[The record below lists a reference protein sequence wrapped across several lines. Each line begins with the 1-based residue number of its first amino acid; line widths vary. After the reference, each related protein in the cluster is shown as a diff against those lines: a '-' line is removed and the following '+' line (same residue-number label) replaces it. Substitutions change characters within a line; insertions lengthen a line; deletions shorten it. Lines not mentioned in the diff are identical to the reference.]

1 MYEYEK
7 SYTNFGSSQFVC
19 RRAQWEPCVVV
30 RAMDSTRGI
39 ALGGWWPLCIAAWL
53 AAPPAR
59 GDCLE
64 SEPPA
69 GSGLEEISQV
79 FPDSTR
85 RKSYGY
91 FVGKSYGYFVGK
103 YYGYFVGKYYGY
115 FVGKY
120 YGYFTEN
127 YYGKY
132 YGYFAKITID
142 FLGRFTVHIR
152 KV

>member
-7 SYTNFGSSQFVC
+7 SYTTFGSSQFVC

-91 FVGKSYGYFVGK
+91 FVGK
-103 YYGYFVGKYYGY
+103 
-115 FVGKY
+115 Y

>member
-1 MYEYEK
+1 M
-7 SYTNFGSSQFVC
+7 
-19 RRAQWEPCVVV
+19 A

-69 GSGLEEISQV
+69 GSGLEEIS
-79 FPDSTR
+79 PSI
-85 RKSYGY
+85 SY
-91 FVGKSYGYFVGK
+91 VYFVGK

-120 YGYFTEN
+120 YGYFVGILWEILRVLRRELLWEILRVLRKN
-127 YYGKY
+127 YYRLFGTV
-132 YGYFAKITID
+132 YGPY
-142 FLGRFTVHIR
+142 
-152 KV
+152 

>member
-1 MYEYEK
+1 M
-7 SYTNFGSSQFVC
+7 
-19 RRAQWEPCVVV
+19 A

-69 GSGLEEISQV
+69 GSGLEEIS
-79 FPDSTR
+79 PSI
-85 RKSYGY
+85 SYVY
-91 FVGKSYGYFVGK
+91 FVGKYYGYFVGK

-120 YGYFTEN
+120 YGYFVEN

-142 FLGRFTVHIR
+142 FLGRFMVHIR

>member
-1 MYEYEK
+1 MDCKPFQEVYSNFCEVPVVI
-7 SYTNFGSSQFVC
+7 FGSSQFVY
-19 RRAQWEPCVVV
+19 RRAQWEPCVVA

-39 ALGGWWPLCIAAWL
+39 ALGGWWPFCIAAWL

-69 GSGLEEISQV
+69 GSGLEEIS
-79 FPDSTR
+79 SSI
-85 RKSYGY
+85 SY
-91 FVGKSYGYFVGK
+91 VYFVGK

-115 FVGKY
+115 FVENYYGKY
-120 YGYFTEN
+120 YGYFVEN

>member
-1 MYEYEK
+1 MFPPPPLPSYTMPGGSVHGQRQRGKRLLVSHTFLIWTVDSLSSTPCTNYEK
-7 SYTNFGSSQFVC
+7 SYTNFGTRPQFVC

-69 GSGLEEISQV
+69 GSGLEEISPSISRQY
-79 FPDSTR
+79 P
-85 RKSYGY
+85 
-91 FVGKSYGYFVGK
+91 
-103 YYGYFVGKYYGY
+103 
-115 FVGKY
+115 
-120 YGYFTEN
+120 
-127 YYGKY
+127 
-132 YGYFAKITID
+132 
-142 FLGRFTVHIR
+142 
-152 KV
+152 

>member
-1 MYEYEK
+1 MDCKPSLKVYSNFCEVPVVI
-7 SYTNFGSSQFVC
+7 FGSSQFVY
-19 RRAQWEPCVVV
+19 RRAQWEPCVVA

-69 GSGLEEISQV
+69 GSGLEEIS
-79 FPDSTR
+79 SSI
-85 RKSYGY
+85 SY
-91 FVGKSYGYFVGK
+91 V
-103 YYGYFVGKYYGY
+103 YFVGKYYGY

>member
-7 SYTNFGSSQFVC
+7 SYTTFGSSQFVC

-103 YYGYFVGKYYGY
+103 YYGYF
-115 FVGKY
+115 
-120 YGYFTEN
+120 TEN

>member
-1 MYEYEK
+1 MDCKPSLKVYSNFCEVPVVI
-7 SYTNFGSSQFVC
+7 FGSSQFVY
-19 RRAQWEPCVVV
+19 RRAQWEPCVVA

-69 GSGLEEISQV
+69 GSGLEEIS
-79 FPDSTR
+79 SSI
-85 RKSYGY
+85 SY
-91 FVGKSYGYFVGK
+91 VYFVGK

-115 FVGKY
+115 FV
-120 YGYFTEN
+120 EN

>member
-1 MYEYEK
+1 M
-7 SYTNFGSSQFVC
+7 
-19 RRAQWEPCVVV
+19 A

-69 GSGLEEISQV
+69 GSGLEEIS
-79 FPDSTR
+79 PSI
-85 RKSYGY
+85 SYVY
-91 FVGKSYGYFVGK
+91 FVGKYYGYFVGK

-120 YGYFTEN
+120 YGKYYGYFVEN

-142 FLGRFTVHIR
+142 FLGRFMVHIR